1 MPHCTVRYSV
11 RLTPK
16 AADARGMD
24 AIGIFCEERSPD
36 ELGEPGA
43 LISRRL
49 TTFSGPSGYSIREMV
64 TRENE
69 WEMEVRD
76 RVGPLEWD
84 KTQKPQSG
92 CDPWAAAPS
101 PLAGRAH

>member
-11 RLTPK
+11 RLIPK
-16 AADARGMD
+16 AAAARGID

-49 TTFSGPSGYSIREMV
+49 TTFSGPSGYSLRDML
-64 TRENE
+64 TRGNE
-69 WEMEVRD
+69 WEMDVLARID
-76 RVGPLEWD
+76 PLKWD
-84 KTQKPQSG
+84 G
-92 CDPWAAAPS
+92 
-101 PLAGRAH
+101 